1 MWRAPFYAMPDYQ
14 LRNIRIAITL
24 LFSICVNYA
33 IIWIAEKGARAWTY
47 GAEWKVCVFGYPK
60 IN

>member
-1 MWRAPFYAMPDYQ
+1 MPDYH
-14 LRNIRIAITL
+14 LRNIRIAITP

-47 GAEWKVCVFGYPK
+47 GAEWKVCVFG
-60 IN
+60 